1 MCVGVCHCERLCLM
15 VSVAADV
22 NTKYIEKKTVKLAG
36 TLKKGEKD
44 KKKNGSNL
52 CCFSCGEN

>member
-1 MCVGVCHCERLCLM
+1 M

-36 TLKKGEKD
+36 TLIKGEQD
-44 KKKNGSNL
+44 KKKMAVIYAVFPVEKINKRPN
-52 CCFSCGEN
+52 